1 MATAPVTGSR
11 LEAQGSGPPPAARIR
26 RRVRLAAW
34 LAAVAVA
41 APAGAQPPPA
51 TTTLARAVQAHYQ
64 QVRDFTADFEQAY
77 VGGALK
83 RRTVEKGTVAI
94 RKPGRMRWDYVSPEK
109 KQFVSDGTRM
119 YFYVPADRQVRVSA
133 MPDAGRVPT
142 PILFL
147 AGRGD
152 LLRDFTYEEVPVPQ
166 GVTGARA
173 LRLRPARPEPEYETL
188 TLVVDAASYA
198 FRQLVV
204 VDGQGGTSTFTFS
217 NLREN
222 VGVPDGRFVF
232 TMPKG
237 VDVVTQE

>member
-1 MATAPVTGSR
+1 MPT
-11 LEAQGSGPPPAARIR
+11 R
-26 RRVRLAAW
+26 RSLLLAC
-34 LAAVAVA
+34 LAVIVSPG
-41 APAGAQPPPA
+41 APAGTQSAGDA
-51 TTTLARAVQAHYQ
+51 LARAVQTHYQ
-64 QVRDFTADFEQAY
+64 QVRDFTASFEQAY

-94 RKPGRMRWDYVSPEK
+94 RKPGRMRWDYESPEK
-109 KQFVSDGTRM
+109 KLFIADGTRM
-119 YFYVPADRQVRVSA
+119 YFYVPADKQVRISA
-133 MPDAGRVPT
+133 MPEAGRVPT

-152 LLRDFTYEEVPVPQ
+152 LLRDFTVDEVPAPS
-166 GVTGARA
+166 GVAGVRA
-173 LRLRPARPEPEYETL
+173 LRLRPVRPEPEYETL

-198 FRQLVV
+198 WRQLIV
-204 VDGQGGTSTFTFS
+204 VDGQGGTSTFTFT

-222 VGVPDGRFVF
+222 VGVPDSRFVF